1 MLFNIP
7 ADKHTKREIK
17 EMLRSHPE
25 IKFVSLVGLD
35 IGGYD
40 TDEKI
45 PVEHFMDNMDNFL
58 VKGVQTDGSS
68 VVLPK
73 IAAINNQV
81 DSKFVETTGQIIFG
95 VLIKG
100 FKFENQL
107 MEDHFNENYM
117 ESTQFPKADFK
128 GYIKNIKDINFS
140 KEGNYPIQIEGTL
153 TIHGIPQKVSTNGT
167 LQINEGKPAIVG
179 EFSVKIKDYGIKGLY
194 IGEKIANEAII
205 KVNCKYQN

>member
-1 MLFNIP
+1 MKFIPTIKTTAVALLLIIGLQLSCVQNVTAQKVYATKTGQLFFN
-7 ADKHTKREIK
+7 ATG
-17 EMLRSHPE
+17 
-25 IKFVSLVGLD
+25 GL
-35 IGGYD
+35 
-40 TDEKI
+40 E
-45 PVEHFMDNMDNFL
+45 
-58 VKGVQTDGSS
+58 
-68 VVLPK
+68 K

-81 DSKFVETTGQIIFG
+81 DTKFVETTGQIIFG

-117 ESTQFPKADFK
+117 ESTQYPKADFK
-128 GYIKNIKDINFS
+128 GYIKNIKEVDFT
-140 KEGNYPIQIEGTL
+140 KDATYPIQIEGTL
-153 TIHGIPQKVSTNGT
+153 TIHGTPQKVSTNGT

-194 IGEKIANEAII
+194 IGEKIANEAKI

>member
-1 MLFNIP
+1 MKLIPTIKTTTVALLLIIVIQLSCVQNVTAQKVYATKTGQLFFN
-7 ADKHTKREIK
+7 ATG
-17 EMLRSHPE
+17 
-25 IKFVSLVGLD
+25 GL
-35 IGGYD
+35 
-40 TDEKI
+40 E
-45 PVEHFMDNMDNFL
+45 
-58 VKGVQTDGSS
+58 
-68 VVLPK
+68 K

-81 DSKFVETTGQIIFG
+81 DTKFVETTGQIIFG

-128 GYIKNIKDINFS
+128 GYIKNIKEVDFT
-140 KEGNYPIQIEGTL
+140 KDATYPIQIEGTL
-153 TIHGIPQKVSTNGT
+153 TIHGTPQKVSTNGT

-194 IGEKIANEAII
+194 IGEKIANEAKI

>member
-1 MLFNIP
+1 MKLIPTIKTTTVAFLLIIGLQLSCVQNVTAQKVYATKTGQLFFN
-7 ADKHTKREIK
+7 ATG
-17 EMLRSHPE
+17 
-25 IKFVSLVGLD
+25 GL
-35 IGGYD
+35 
-40 TDEKI
+40 E
-45 PVEHFMDNMDNFL
+45 
-58 VKGVQTDGSS
+58 
-68 VVLPK
+68 K

-81 DSKFVETTGQIIFG
+81 DTKFVETTGQIIFG

-128 GYIKNIKDINFS
+128 GYTKNIKEVDFT
-140 KEGNYPIQIEGTL
+140 KDANYPIQIEGTL
-153 TIHGIPQKVSTNGT
+153 TIHGTPQKVSTNGT

-194 IGEKIANEAII
+194 IGEKIANEAKI